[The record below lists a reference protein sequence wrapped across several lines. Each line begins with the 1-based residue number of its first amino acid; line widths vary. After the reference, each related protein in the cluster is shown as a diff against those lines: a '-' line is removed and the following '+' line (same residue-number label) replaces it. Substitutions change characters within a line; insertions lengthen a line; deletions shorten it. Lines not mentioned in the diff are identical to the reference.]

1 MNNQCNFETEFGTEL
16 EEKEGVIQVRHT
28 DGVPEDMV
36 CPHSTSLKKFQNYSS
51 LKTTCIDKLKLA
63 WSKLTW
69 GRGPVLSE
77 ETKMEWRDR

>member
-1 MNNQCNFETEFGTEL
+1 MNNKCNFDTEFGRERGRDPGETFRF
-16 EEKEGVIQVRHT
+16 G
-28 DGVPEDMV
+28 EDMV
-36 CPHSTSLKKFQNYSS
+36 CPHSFSLKKFQNYSS